1 MTGGVPSS
9 AVDAVAV
16 IPAIP
21 IESEYTET
29 IYRRLRSR

>member
-16 IPAIP
+16 IPATP
-21 IESEYTET
+21 YPTEDAWM
-29 IYRRLRSR
+29 IYRTS